1 MIGDGGSPGYRD
13 LYYSWERRQ
22 WEAGAIDFSEDRR
35 QWRDDFTPEMRRSL
49 LWALSS
55 LSVGEEQGTELL
67 VPFVDAAPSEE
78 QQVFLTTQLADRA
91 RHAVFFDRF
100 YSEAL
105 DERSDTM
112 DMRLAGRAAR
122 HDGRRSLLVEVLA
135 EASRKIAREPHN
147 FNALVEGVVLY
158 HIVIEGGL
166 ALTAQRLLLD
176 HAGRQGFLPGLRHGL
191 TAVVQDQERHVTF
204 AVRFLKETVDADAR
218 YADVIEELVER
229 ITPIALSVIEAP
241 NGDASCFD
249 ALSYGPGELATAARI
264 AVSERL
270 RVVGVD
276 SAA

>member
-22 WEAGAIDFSEDRR
+22 WEAGTIDFSEDRR

-55 LSVGEEQGTELL
+55 LSVGEEQETELL

-91 RHAVFFDRF
+91 RHAVLFDRF

-105 DERSDTM
+105 DERGETM
-112 DMRLAGRAAR
+112 DTRVARRAAR
-122 HDGRRSLLVEVLA
+122 HDGRRRLLVEVLA

-147 FNALVEGVVLY
+147 LNALVEGVVLY
-158 HIVIEGGL
+158 HIVIEGTL
-166 ALTAQRLLLD
+166 SLTAQRLLLD
-176 HAGRQGFLPGLRHGL
+176 HARRQGFLPGLRHGL

-218 YADVIEELVER
+218 HADVIKELVER
-229 ITPIALSVIEAP
+229 ITPIALSAIEAP
-241 NGDASCFD
+241 NGDTSCFD
-249 ALSYGPGELATAARI
+249 ALSYGPGDLVAFARDSLA
-264 AVSERL
+264 ERL
-270 RVVGVD
+270 HAIGVD
-276 SAA
+276 SVA